1 MSIFDLDTDVLQVV
15 GRTEGVSK
23 NTYQQVPPNRPVNNA
38 SFSDGSIEYRFKT
51 NSTKYWIPS
60 RSYLRMRVKMS
71 KADGTALLTSD
82 DVAPVYGFASSLFQ
96 NAEFQMSGKTVSRVS
111 DFMPQIDALQTRM
124 NNSKSWVDSVGASTN
139 FWSCDFKHRQSDV
152 TSDGFLVRE
161 ITDEANPVGD
171 PYSRSQ
177 LGFDVAGGGAPPA
190 GTRNAVQYTEA
201 TGLLVFS
208 VNGGGAIPDVRTKF
222 PVGSYFQF
230 ETIEGAVSLD
240 PRMKRP
246 ARIMEH
252 INATTIRLDK
262 GVIGGDVVEDG
273 RDDWGMLIN
282 TSLEDIG
289 VNDARKM
296 REFEIIYQ
304 PPLSIFQINNALP
317 CVDGALILNPQT
329 AQAYQYNCVQSVNG
343 AKTPNTDFK
352 VEIENMFLYNNI
364 IEGERVMNKSYVL
377 DLPAINCQ
385 SETINSTS
393 FGQKDFTV
401 SPATEK
407 ITVAYQDNRIANDTR
422 ASPSQFKA
430 YDAAYT
436 TGSEELRL
444 NRFFISYA
452 GIKQPEIDANPDF
465 DPATNV
471 DRTTQR
477 YTDTLLNTSQLWNVG
492 GAEDIQTFHKN
503 GSYYTYNFNREGT
516 DRSTRCSVHQQFSGA
531 TPLGNMRVLLFSHYR
546 QIAMIKIEDGM
557 TTEVQLEEV

>member
-201 TGLLVFS
+201 TGLLAFS
-208 VNGGGAIPDVRTKF
+208 VNGGGAIPDVRTKL
-222 PVGSYFQF
+222 
-230 ETIEGAVSLD
+230 T
-240 PRMKRP
+240 
-246 ARIMEH
+246 
-252 INATTIRLDK
+252 
-262 GVIGGDVVEDG
+262 
-273 RDDWGMLIN
+273 
-282 TSLEDIG
+282 
-289 VNDARKM
+289 
-296 REFEIIYQ
+296 Q
-304 PPLSIFQINNALP
+304 PLF
-317 CVDGALILNPQT
+317 
-329 AQAYQYNCVQSVNG
+329 
-343 AKTPNTDFK
+343 
-352 VEIENMFLYNNI
+352 
-364 IEGERVMNKSYVL
+364 VL
-377 DLPAINCQ
+377 
-385 SETINSTS
+385 
-393 FGQKDFTV
+393 
-401 SPATEK
+401 
-407 ITVAYQDNRIANDTR
+407 TR
-422 ASPSQFKA
+422 A
-430 YDAAYT
+430 
-436 TGSEELRL
+436 
-444 NRFFISYA
+444 
-452 GIKQPEIDANPDF
+452 
-465 DPATNV
+465 
-471 DRTTQR
+471 
-477 YTDTLLNTSQLWNVG
+477 
-492 GAEDIQTFHKN
+492 
-503 GSYYTYNFNREGT
+503 
-516 DRSTRCSVHQQFSGA
+516 
-531 TPLGNMRVLLFSHYR
+531 
-546 QIAMIKIEDGM
+546 
-557 TTEVQLEEV
+557 